1 MATKTELKVWDPLVR
16 MFHWTLVIA
25 FFTAYFTEEDLLQVH
40 TLAGYTVLGLIAV
53 RFVWGLVG
61 TRYARFSSFVF
72 RPGTVIAYVKD
83 VVALRARRYLGHN
96 PAGGAMVILLL
107 VSLLITTFSGMAI
120 YAAEHQ
126 AGPLAAWLGQ
136 VSHGSKELF
145 EGLHEFFANFTLF
158 LVGVH
163 VAGVIAESLLHRES
177 LVRAMFTGRKQARGE
192 S

>member
-1 MATKTELKVWDPLVR
+1 MATTEVKVWDPLVR
-16 MFHWTLVIA
+16 VFHWTLVIA

-96 PAGGAMVILLL
+96 PAGGAMVVLLL
-107 VSLLITTFSGMAI
+107 VSLLVTTFSGMAI

-126 AGPLAAWLGQ
+126 A
-136 VSHGSKELF
+136 
-145 EGLHEFFANFTLF
+145 
-158 LVGVH
+158 
-163 VAGVIAESLLHRES
+163 
-177 LVRAMFTGRKQARGE
+177 
-192 S
+192 

>member
-1 MATKTELKVWDPLVR
+1 MATKTEVKVWDPLVR
-16 MFHWTLVIA
+16 VFHWTLVIA
-25 FFTAYFTEEDLLQVH
+25 FFTAYFTEAGLLQVH

-61 TRYARFSSFVF
+61 TRYARFSNFVF
-72 RPGTVIAYVKD
+72 RPGTVVAYLKD
-83 VVALRARRYLGHN
+83 VVALRARRYMGHN
-96 PAGGAMVILLL
+96 PAGGAMVVLLL

-136 VSHGSKELF
+136 ASHGSKEFF

-192 S
+192 G

>member
-1 MATKTELKVWDPLVR
+1 
-16 MFHWTLVIA
+16 
-25 FFTAYFTEEDLLQVH
+25 
-40 TLAGYTVLGLIAV
+40 
-53 RFVWGLVG
+53 
-61 TRYARFSSFVF
+61 F
-72 RPGTVIAYVKD
+72 RPGTVVAYLKD

-96 PAGGAMVILLL
+96 PAGGAMVVLLL
-107 VSLLITTFSGMAI
+107 VSLLVTTFSGMAI

-136 VSHGSKELF
+136 VSHGSREFF

-192 S
+192 G